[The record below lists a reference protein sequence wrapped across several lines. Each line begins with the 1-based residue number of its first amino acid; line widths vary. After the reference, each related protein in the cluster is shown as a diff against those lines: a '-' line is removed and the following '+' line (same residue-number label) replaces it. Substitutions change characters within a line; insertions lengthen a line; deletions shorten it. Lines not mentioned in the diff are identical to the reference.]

1 MPRFAFHLPP
11 KIWPNHNPA
20 QLAHGQAPGP
30 RSIKEALKATKANKG
45 APKHFERINPRR
57 DGIRQSDLAQFLA
70 CRQKARLCQWF
81 NLQPLQNKKHYFVHG
96 SAYHDCLEKI
106 YRGMRAGK
114 IKTQGDVSKALVQI
128 EDDMAKAL
136 PKDAQSREMLED
148 VLWKLRPVFQG
159 YFAYYKNDFSLPWV
173 TVEGRFLVDLAPGI
187 KITGTMDGGYLG
199 KGGAFSVF
207 ENKFRGRIDAENITD
222 VLALDLQLSFYTQA
236 AAAYGYP
243 IGPRMFNI
251 VKKPQQRQKKGEKKS
266 EYSARILGE
275 IMDNPKEYF
284 FREPSPISPQ
294 EVAAQKTRLVG
305 LCAAYLAWFDGLKG
319 ESQDPTVLDIL
330 ANPGQCEGKYG
341 VCEYLGLCA
350 QGNCGLYVETDPQA
364 RKVQSFEDLPRP
376 GKSTTKKT

>member
-1 MPRFAFHLPP
+1 
-11 KIWPNHNPA
+11 
-20 QLAHGQAPGP
+20 
-30 RSIKEALKATKANKG
+30 
-45 APKHFERINPRR
+45 
-57 DGIRQSDLAQFLA
+57 
-70 CRQKARLCQWF
+70 
-81 NLQPLQNKKHYFVHG
+81 
-96 SAYHDCLEKI
+96 
-106 YRGMRAGK
+106 MRAGK

-128 EDDMAKAL
+128 EGDMVKAL

-159 YFAYYKNDFSLPWV
+159 YFAHYKTDFSLPWV

-243 IGPRMFNI
+243 IGPRVFNI
-251 VKKPQQRQKKGEKKS
+251 VKKPQQRQKKEEKKS
-266 EYSARILGE
+266 EFSARILGE
-275 IMDNPKEYF
+275 IMAAPKEYF

-294 EVAAQKTRLVG
+294 EIAAQKARLIG

-319 ESQDPTVLDIL
+319 ESQNPAVLDAL

-376 GKSTTKKT
+376 GKSAVQKT